1 MKPGKAG
8 KHLRSSGANP
18 FDHAAIG
25 VGPSIDAADNA
36 RS

>member
-18 FDHAAIG
+18 FDHPALG
-25 VGPSIDAADNA
+25 VGYSLDAAYNA
-36 RS
+36 QS